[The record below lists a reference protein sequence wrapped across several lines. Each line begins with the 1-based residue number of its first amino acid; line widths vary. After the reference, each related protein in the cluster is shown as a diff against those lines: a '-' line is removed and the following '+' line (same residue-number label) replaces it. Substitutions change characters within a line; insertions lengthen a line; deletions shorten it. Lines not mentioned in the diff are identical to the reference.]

1 MFYQYFL
8 IMGTELYFKTIQ
20 LMLAPAVMISACGLL
35 LLGISNKYSAITNR
49 MRLLSEERRRYF
61 HKIKEGKELDYLETT
76 RLQSVSRQLGE
87 LLVSARRV
95 RNVISSYVIG
105 LFLFILT
112 SLVIGFDIF
121 LNLKFTETLALFTF
135 IAGMLSVGT
144 GLIFMLAEALK
155 GFKIIEVEAKLEE

>member
-1 MFYQYFL
+1 
-8 IMGTELYFKTIQ
+8 MGTDIYFKTIQ

-49 MRLLSEERRRYF
+49 MRLMSDERRRHFY
-61 HKIKEGKELDYLETT
+61 KIKEGKELDYLETT
-76 RLQSVSRQLGE
+76 RLHSVIKQLGE

-112 SLVIGFDIF
+112 SLIIGLDIF
-121 LNLKFTETLALFTF
+121 LNVKVTETIALFTF
-135 IAGMLSVGT
+135 IGGMLSVGN
-144 GLIFMLAEALK
+144 GLVFLLLETLK

>member
-1 MFYQYFL
+1 
-8 IMGTELYFKTIQ
+8 MGSDIYFKTIQ

-49 MRLLSEERRRYF
+49 MRLMSEERRRHLY
-61 HKIKEGKELDYLETT
+61 KIKEGKELDYLETT
-76 RLQSVSRQLGE
+76 RLHSVIKQLGE

-112 SLVIGFDIF
+112 SLIIGLDIF
-121 LNLKFTETLALFTF
+121 LNVKVTETIALITF
-135 IAGMLSVGT
+135 IAGMLSVGN
-144 GLIFMLAEALK
+144 GLVFLLLETLK

>member
-1 MFYQYFL
+1 
-8 IMGTELYFKTIQ
+8 MGTDIYFKTIQ

-49 MRLLSEERRRYF
+49 MRLMSEERRRYLY
-61 HKIKEGKELDYLETT
+61 KIKEGKELDYLETT
-76 RLQSVSRQLGE
+76 RLQSVKKQLSE

-112 SLVIGFDIF
+112 SLITGLDIF
-121 LNLKFTETLALFTF
+121 LNVRATETMALITF

-144 GLIFMLAEALK
+144 GLMFLLAETLK
-155 GFKIIEVEAKLEE
+155 GFKIIEVETKLEE

>member
-1 MFYQYFL
+1 
-8 IMGTELYFKTIQ
+8 MGTDIYFKTIQ

-49 MRLLSEERRRYF
+49 MRLMSEERRRYF

-76 RLQSVSRQLGE
+76 RLHSIVRQLNE
-87 LLVSARRV
+87 LLVSARRI
-95 RNVISSYVIG
+95 RNVITSYVTG

-112 SLVIGFDIF
+112 SLITGLDIF
-121 LNLKFTETLALFTF
+121 LNIKTTETLALVTF

-144 GLIFMLAEALK
+144 GLVFMLAESLK
-155 GFKIIEVEAKLEE
+155 GFKTIEVEVKLDE

>member
-1 MFYQYFL
+1 
-8 IMGTELYFKTIQ
+8 MGTDIYFKTIQ

-49 MRLLSEERRRYF
+49 MRLMSEERRRHFY
-61 HKIKEGKELDYLETT
+61 KIKEGKELDYLETT
-76 RLQSVSRQLGE
+76 RLHSVIKQLGE

-112 SLVIGFDIF
+112 SLIIGLDIF
-121 LNLKFTETLALFTF
+121 INIKVTETIALFTF
-135 IAGMLSVGT
+135 IAGMLSVGN
-144 GLIFMLAEALK
+144 GLVFLLLETLK
-155 GFKIIEVEAKLEE
+155 GFKIIVVEAKLEE

>member
-1 MFYQYFL
+1 
-8 IMGTELYFKTIQ
+8 MGTDIYFKTIQ

-49 MRLLSEERRRYF
+49 MRLMSEERRRYF

-76 RLQSVSRQLGE
+76 RLHSVIKQLGE

-112 SLVIGFDIF
+112 SLIIGLDIF
-121 LNLKFTETLALFTF
+121 LNVKVTETIALFTF
-135 IAGMLSVGT
+135 IGGMLSVGN
-144 GLIFMLAEALK
+144 GLVFLLLETLK

>member
-1 MFYQYFL
+1 
-8 IMGTELYFKTIQ
+8 MGTDIYFKTIQ

-49 MRLLSEERRRYF
+49 MRLMSDERRRHFY
-61 HKIKEGKELDYLETT
+61 KIKAGKELDYLETT
-76 RLQSVSRQLGE
+76 RLHSVIKQLGE

-112 SLVIGFDIF
+112 SLIIGLDIF
-121 LNLKFTETLALFTF
+121 LNVKVTETIALFTF
-135 IAGMLSVGT
+135 IGGMLSVGN
-144 GLIFMLAEALK
+144 GLVFLLLETLK

>member
-1 MFYQYFL
+1 
-8 IMGTELYFKTIQ
+8 MGTDIYFKTIQ

-49 MRLLSEERRRYF
+49 MRLMSEERRRHFY
-61 HKIKEGKELDYLETT
+61 KIKEGKELDYLETT
-76 RLQSVSRQLGE
+76 RLHSVIKQLGE

-112 SLVIGFDIF
+112 SLIIGLDIF
-121 LNLKFTETLALFTF
+121 INIKVTETIALFTF
-135 IAGMLSVGT
+135 IAGMLSVGN
-144 GLIFMLAEALK
+144 GLVFLLLETLK